1 MIKTITMKTAI
12 TTIATLLLMTTT
24 AVAKQSCTVKTD
36 TSGNQIKQGKCD
48 LLKGVTGSTGPQGV
62 QGIQGKQG
70 SPGKDGVNGTN
81 GKDGV
86 NGTNGK
92 GGVSGTNGKD
102 GVSGLDGKDGVNG
115 TNGKDG
121 TNGTNGK
128 DGVNGTNGKDG
139 TNGLDGSTG
148 PRGLDGQAGVTPLG
162 SLSFS
167 AAASSFHGDGI
178 GFGLSYSN
186 YGNLE
191 GSVVI
196 GLDLTPDW
204 RLVGG
209 ITSDFDN
216 KTAVS
221 VGLGFSF

>member
-81 GKDGV
+81 
-86 NGTNGK
+86 
-92 GGVSGTNGKD
+92 
-102 GVSGLDGKDGVNG
+102 GKDGVNG

>member
-92 GGVSGTNGKD
+92 GGVS
-102 GVSGLDGKDGVNG
+102 G

>member
-81 GKDGV
+81 GK
-86 NGTNGK
+86 

-102 GVSGLDGKDGVNG
+102 GTNGTNGKDGVNG

>member
-102 GVSGLDGKDGVNG
+102 GVSGLDGKDGV
-115 TNGKDG
+115 D
-121 TNGTNGK
+121 
-128 DGVNGTNGKDG
+128 GTNGKDG

>member
-70 SPGKDGVNGTN
+70 SP
-81 GKDGV
+81 
-86 NGTNGK
+86 
-92 GGVSGTNGKD
+92 
-102 GVSGLDGKDGVNG
+102 GKDGVNG

>member
-70 SPGKDGVNGTN
+70 SPGKDGT
-81 GKDGV
+81 

-92 GGVSGTNGKD
+92 GGVSGTN
-102 GVSGLDGKDGVNG
+102 GKDGVNG

>member
-81 GKDGV
+81 GKGGV
-86 NGTNGK
+86 SGTNGK
-92 GGVSGTNGKD
+92 GGVSGTN
-102 GVSGLDGKDGVNG
+102 GKDGVNG

>member
-86 NGTNGK
+86 
-92 GGVSGTNGKD
+92 
-102 GVSGLDGKDGVNG
+102 
-115 TNGKDG
+115 
-121 TNGTNGK
+121 NGTNGK

>member
-24 AVAKQSCTVKTD
+24 AVAEGSCTVKTD

-48 LLKGVTGSTGPQGV
+48 LLKGVTGSTGPRGV

-70 SPGKDGVNGTN
+70 SP
-81 GKDGV
+81 
-86 NGTNGK
+86 
-92 GGVSGTNGKD
+92 
-102 GVSGLDGKDGVNG
+102 
-115 TNGKDG
+115 GKDG

-139 TNGLDGSTG
+139 TNGTNGIDGVHGLDGSTGATG

-162 SLSFS
+162 SLSFTAAVS
-167 AAASSFHGDGI
+167 AFYGDGI

-186 YGNLE
+186 SGNLE

-209 ITSDFDN
+209 ITSDFN
-216 KTAVS
+216 KKTAVS

>member
-81 GKDGV
+81 GK
-86 NGTNGK
+86 
-92 GGVSGTNGKD
+92 GGVS
-102 GVSGLDGKDGVNG
+102 G

>member
-92 GGVSGTNGKD
+92 GGVSGTN
-102 GVSGLDGKDGVNG
+102 GKDGVNG

>member
-1 MIKTITMKTAI
+1 MVKTITMKTAI
-12 TTIATLLLMTTT
+12 ATLLLMTAT
-24 AVAKQSCTVKTD
+24 AVAEQSCTVKTD
-36 TSGNQIKQGKCD
+36 TSGNQIKPGKCD
-48 LLKGVTGSTGPQGV
+48 LLKGVTGGTGPRGV

-81 GKDGV
+81 GKDG
-86 NGTNGK
+86 TN
-92 GGVSGTNGKD
+92 
-102 GVSGLDGKDGVNG
+102 GLDGKDGVNG

-121 TNGTNGK
+121 
-128 DGVNGTNGKDG
+128 VH
-139 TNGLDGSTG
+139 GLDGSTGDTG

-162 SLSFS
+162 SLSFT
-167 AAASSFHGDGI
+167 AAASAFHGDGI
-178 GFGLSYSN
+178 GFGLSYSK
-186 YGNLE
+186 YSNLE

-209 ITSDFDN
+209 ITSDFNDR
-216 KTAVS
+216 TAVS

>member
-24 AVAKQSCTVKTD
+24 AVAEGSCTVKTD

-48 LLKGVTGSTGPQGV
+48 LLKGVTGSTGPRGV

-70 SPGKDGVNGTN
+70 SPGKDG
-81 GKDGV
+81 
-86 NGTNGK
+86 
-92 GGVSGTNGKD
+92 
-102 GVSGLDGKDGVNG
+102 
-115 TNGKDG
+115 
-121 TNGTNGK
+121 TNGTNGI
-128 DGVNGTNGKDG
+128 DGVH
-139 TNGLDGSTG
+139 GLDGSTGATG

-162 SLSFS
+162 SLSFTAAVS
-167 AAASSFHGDGI
+167 AFYGDGI

-186 YGNLE
+186 SGNLE

-196 GLDLTPDW
+196 GLDLTSDW

-209 ITSDFDN
+209 ITSDFN
-216 KTAVS
+216 KKTAVS